1 MPPLTQ
7 FIDGTGPIFGGT
19 LFPFVF
25 ITIACG
31 AISGFHSLI
40 SSGTTPKL
48 LSSERDMRMIGYG
61 GMMMESF
68 VAIMAMIAATVLDP
82 GVFFAINSP
91 AGVVGATAADAVA
104 MISGWGFPVT
114 VEQMQTLAH
123 DMGEATLFARTGGA
137 PSLAV
142 GMASIF
148 ASAFGAGLLAMWYH
162 FAIMFE
168 ALFILTTLDA
178 GTRVAR
184 FMLQDMLGNVIPAL
198 GRTSWYP
205 GVLLTSGMVVMA
217 WGYFLYMG
225 TIDPLGGIN
234 SLWPLFGISNQMLAA
249 IALCVATTILVKSRK
264 ARYAWVTAV
273 PLTWLVTITSSAA
286 WLKLFSPEPGIGF
299 IAKAND
305 LAAKLGAGAIPAEKI
320 AQTQQIIFNQRIDAV
335 LTMLFLVLTW
345 ILVLD
350 TLRVS
355 LRALRGRVHPP
366 LSEVPHEPTR
376 LAGDWVRD

>member
-1 MPPLTQ
+1 
-7 FIDGTGPIFGGT
+7 
-19 LFPFVF
+19 
-25 ITIACG
+25 
-31 AISGFHSLI
+31 
-40 SSGTTPKL
+40 
-48 LSSERDMRMIGYG
+48 
-61 GMMMESF
+61 
-68 VAIMAMIAATVLDP
+68 
-82 GVFFAINSP
+82 
-91 AGVVGATAADAVA
+91 
-104 MISGWGFPVT
+104 
-114 VEQMQTLAH
+114 
-123 DMGEATLFARTGGA
+123 
-137 PSLAV
+137 
-142 GMASIF
+142 
-148 ASAFGAGLLAMWYH
+148 
-162 FAIMFE
+162 
-168 ALFILTTLDA
+168 
-178 GTRVAR
+178 
-184 FMLQDMLGNVIPAL
+184 
-198 GRTSWYP
+198 
-205 GVLLTSGMVVMA
+205 
-217 WGYFLYMG
+217 MG